1 MKKDEAEL
9 LAVKRVNLIIEY
21 ITNILTDDAKVEG
34 DIVFGN
40 AKIGTENMCTVDIRV
55 PKKNFER
62 HLNLG
67 IPFNH
72 VDIFHKRLLDQL
84 LVNYLDSDNLGVG
97 RFVRLY
103 TSNGS
108 FRGIKTLSASGN
120 VIRINFHSW
129 GSLFNE
135 LTDEYNEKIEAYRKM
150 EMSKTETEE
159 VDSQALTHSRR

>member
-21 ITNILTDDAKVEG
+21 ITNILNDDVKVSG

-40 AKIGTENMCTVDIRV
+40 AKIGSENMCTVDILV
-55 PKKNFER
+55 PQKNFER

-72 VDIFHKRLLDQL
+72 VDIFHKRLFDQL
-84 LVNYLDSDNLGVG
+84 LVNYLDSDSLGVG
-97 RFVRLY
+97 RFVRIY

-108 FRGIKTLSASGN
+108 FRGLKAVSSSGN
-120 VIRINFHSW
+120 VMRINFHSW
-129 GSLFNE
+129 GSQFQE
-135 LTDEYNEKIEAYRKM
+135 ITKEYNDKIEIYRNNLV
-150 EMSKTETEE
+150 SKNNEE
-159 VDSQALTHSRR
+159 EIDFLSNSHFKR